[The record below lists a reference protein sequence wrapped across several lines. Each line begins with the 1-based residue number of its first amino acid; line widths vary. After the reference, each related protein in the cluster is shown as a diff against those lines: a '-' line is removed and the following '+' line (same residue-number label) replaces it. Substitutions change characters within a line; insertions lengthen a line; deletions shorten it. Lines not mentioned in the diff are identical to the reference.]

1 MVNNMGIIEDR
12 RSIRKYKKKVVND
25 KDIKKILLAGMAAPS
40 PKNRQPW
47 KFIVLKE
54 SDKIQLFA
62 DTMREAINK
71 KILEKDFRQDI
82 RMSLE
87 TIETIKSVSV
97 LILVCYEYGT
107 VIMHDDGV
115 NWPIKARD
123 IEAAELQAI
132 GAAVENML
140 LKAQELGIGS
150 LWCADVLYAYEVL
163 KEYSNMPV
171 VSAVCL
177 GYADETPACRKRRK
191 FDDVCTILQ

>member
-1 MVNNMGIIEDR
+1 MGIIEDR

-107 VIMHDDGV
+107 VIMHDD
-115 NWPIKARD
+115 
-123 IEAAELQAI
+123 EL
-132 GAAVENML
+132 NTP
-140 LKAQELGIGS
+140 KKS
-150 LWCADVLYAYEVL
+150 KK
-163 KEYSNMPV
+163 KETEKQQP
-171 VSAVCL
+171 
-177 GYADETPACRKRRK
+177 KRATK
-191 FDDVCTILQ
+191 KKIL

>member
-1 MVNNMGIIEDR
+1 MEKNAIYDR
-12 RSIRKYKKKVVND
+12 RSIRKYKTDAVSHELIEEIVD
-25 KDIKKILLAGMAAPS
+25 AARMAPS
-40 PKNRQPW
+40 AKNRQPW
-47 KFIVLKE
+47 KFIVLKD
-54 SDKIQLFA
+54 SDKIQLFS
-62 DTMREAINK
+62 DTMKEAINK
-71 KILEKDFRQDI
+71 KILKKGFRQDI
-82 RMSLE
+82 QMSLE

-107 VIMHDDGV
+107 VEMHDDGV
-115 NWPIKARD
+115 NWSIKARD
-123 IEAAELQAI
+123 IEAVELQAI

>member
-82 RMSLE
+82 RMSL
-87 TIETIKSVSV
+87 
-97 LILVCYEYGT
+97 
-107 VIMHDDGV
+107 
-115 NWPIKARD
+115 
-123 IEAAELQAI
+123 
-132 GAAVENML
+132 
-140 LKAQELGIGS
+140 
-150 LWCADVLYAYEVL
+150 
-163 KEYSNMPV
+163 
-171 VSAVCL
+171 
-177 GYADETPACRKRRK
+177 
-191 FDDVCTILQ
+191 